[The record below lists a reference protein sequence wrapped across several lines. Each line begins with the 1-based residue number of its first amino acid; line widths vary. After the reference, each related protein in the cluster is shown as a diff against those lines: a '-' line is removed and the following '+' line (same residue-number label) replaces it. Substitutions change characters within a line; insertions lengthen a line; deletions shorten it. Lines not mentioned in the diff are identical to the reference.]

1 VEGAVWTY
9 HTTADTAGTL
19 QSVDAA
25 VDTRTVRRS
34 TFRMVTSVAGGSVPV
49 DWRCTRAGLVQTSL
63 GNLTP
68 GAASSLFRVVNVSG
82 VTVPSADLRGR
93 RWNQVYGLAGSLGAG
108 GQRAVYAGRA
118 VIHFTGDDGKDSI
131 TVPAGTYADAVTVY
145 SDMVAHLSVTANGQ
159 RVPFAL
165 EVEKHAWY
173 VRGVGIVKQVTDANI
188 GFAHIQVT
196 MLLSEV
202 TGIGLSF

>member
-9 HTTADTAGTL
+9 HATSDTAGTL
-19 QSVDAA
+19 QTVDAA
-25 VDTRTVRRS
+25 VDTRAVRRS
-34 TFRMVTSVAGGSVPV
+34 AFRMVTSVPGGSVPV
-49 DWRCTRAGLVQTSL
+49 DWRCTGAGLVQTSL

-68 GAASSLFRVVNVSG
+68 GAASSLFRVANVSG

-93 RWNQVYGLAGSLGAG
+93 RWSQVYVLAGSLEIG

-118 VIHFTGDDGKDSI
+118 VIRSAGDEGRDSV

-145 SDMVAHLSVTANGQ
+145 SDMVAHLSVTVNGQ

-188 GFAHIQVT
+188 GFSHIQVT
-196 MLLSEV
+196 MLLSDV
-202 TGIGLSF
+202 TGIGLSL